1 MVLDPI
7 SKLERLD
14 WMVAGE
20 GLRLGKE
27 KRKKEARPH
36 STPQPR
42 AQADSISPRGLGGGV
57 SAEGAPQRGG
67 GGGSQ
72 SRNRFYIS
80 WGSVWGRPQCLEG
93 RPQ

>member
-27 KRKKEARPH
+27 KRKREARPH

-42 AQADSISPRGLGGGV
+42 AGADSISPRGRAGV
-57 SAEGAPQRGG
+57 LRSVALWQALSACFPH
-67 GGGSQ
+67 
-72 SRNRFYIS
+72 
-80 WGSVWGRPQCLEG
+80 
-93 RPQ
+93 

>member
-27 KRKKEARPH
+27 KRKREKKIEDMYPITIWTHNIAG
-36 STPQPR
+36 STFNATRISDLFCSLGPPR
-42 AQADSISPRGLGGGV
+42 RL
-57 SAEGAPQRGG
+57 
-67 GGGSQ
+67 
-72 SRNRFYIS
+72 
-80 WGSVWGRPQCLEG
+80 
-93 RPQ
+93 